1 MNNIVMQGVFKRLKP
16 ELNKSNDIVIEND
29 YFSIVIENDYFI
41 INQESLNNR
50 QFHSW

>member
-1 MNNIVMQGVFKRLKP
+1 MNNIIMQGVFKRLKP

-29 YFSIVIENDYFI
+29 YFI

>member
-29 YFSIVIENDYFI
+29 YFI

-50 QFHSW
+50 QFHS

>member
-1 MNNIVMQGVFKRLKP
+1 MNNIVMQGLFKRLKP
-16 ELNKSNDIVIEND
+16 ELNKSND
-29 YFSIVIENDYFI
+29 IVIENDYFI